1 MALNQLGL
9 GLIFT
14 AQNLASTAI
23 TKLAADF
30 SKMDTAVTGGSIRV
44 TAALKQVG
52 IGLAAV
58 AGGAIGL
65 AVLKGAS
72 KRFETFED
80 ILAKTQVT
88 GQLTAQE
95 MVGLENVVT
104 DLSRTFGTELQATA
118 TGLFGIV
125 SAGLSDAGEAAEF
138 FGAAQK
144 LAIAGSAGLE
154 ESVRALIGL
163 TIGYGKSVTEAANAS
178 DVLALAAARSQ
189 ADVSSFAAALPQVIP
204 LASALKIS
212 IVELVAGIA
221 AITETTATASEAST
235 QLASIFSA
243 VLRGTKQSQEAA
255 KELGIE
261 FTLTALKT
269 KGLAKFLDEIGQ
281 ASKGSEEKLTKL
293 FGRVEAVRGALS
305 LGGAQAKTFKRFIK
319 DLGNAAGTTDR
330 AFATM
335 AQTSKFLT
343 DQLTVAKD
351 VIVTQVIGKAI
362 TPMFN
367 VTKKLQLAFL
377 NFIISIPRPLTRFTI
392 KVLGLTFA
400 FFLLVGAIIAFNAAM
415 TFLPIVIGAVTVAL
429 ATLGALLF
437 PITAGLLAIGA
448 VVLAIKGLI
457 AINFLGIRD
466 AIEDTVTS
474 FKSLISL
481 FQTGKISG
489 PLAREFLK
497 MGSGFQDFT
506 IQMFRVGARI
516 RGFFGGLA
524 EGFAEFLSQFGIEV
538 QSTGNILDDFLGLVA
553 GLIRLILDKLPDT
566 VKEFRALGKSIFQPE
581 AIKNAIEFVNR
592 ISALGPVLDKMITL
606 SNSPLANKLAGTTP
620 LGGGFG
626 SALAQFVGAPAGFGI
641 GSRPGD
647 FGIEVAGGPRTP
659 APTSPGLAAV
669 TTTATQ
675 TAAGG
680 GGGETVTVI
689 VPVNLDGEQ
698 IANVTAQ
705 AKLRADIR
713 KGNATPGRQRN
724 D

>member
-9 GLIFT
+9 GLVFT

-23 TKLAADF
+23 IKLAADF
-30 SKMDTAVTGGSIRV
+30 SKMDTAVTGGSVRI

-52 IGLAAV
+52 IGLAGV

-95 MVGLENVVT
+95 MIGLESVVV

-125 SAGLSDAGEAAEF
+125 SAGLSDAGEAAQF

-144 LAIAGSAGLE
+144 LAIAGSAGLA

-269 KGLAKFLDEIGQ
+269 KGLAQFLDEIGK

-305 LGGAQAKTFKRFIK
+305 LGGAQANTFKRFIK

-335 AQTSKFLT
+335 ATTSKFLT
-343 DQLTVAKD
+343 DQLKVASD
-351 VIVTQVIGKAI
+351 VIITQVVGKAI

-367 VTKKLQLAFL
+367 ATKRLQLAFL
-377 NFIISIPRPLTRFTI
+377 NFLIAIPRPLTRFTVKI
-392 KVLGLTFA
+392 LGLAFA
-400 FFLLVGAIIAFNAAM
+400 FALLVGAIIAFNAAM
-415 TFLPIVIGAVTVAL
+415 TFLPIVIAAVGGAL
-429 ATLGALLF
+429 ATLGALLL
-437 PITAGLLAIGA
+437 PITAALLAIA
-448 VVLAIKGLI
+448 TVVLAIKGAI
-457 AINFLGIRD
+457 AINLFGIRD
-466 AIEDTVTS
+466 AIDDTVTS

-489 PLAREFLK
+489 SLAREFLK

-506 IQMFRVGARI
+506 IQIFRVGARI
-516 RGFFGGLA
+516 RGFFSGLS
-524 EGFAEFLSQFGIEV
+524 EGFQLFLQQFGINIK
-538 QSTGNILDDFLGLVA
+538 SSGNILDTFLSLVA

-566 VKEFRALGKSIFQPE
+566 VEAFKQFGKSIFQPE
-581 AIKNAIEFVNR
+581 ALKNVISFVDK
-592 ISALGPVLDKMITL
+592 IAGLAPVLDKMIVLT
-606 SNSPLANKLAGTTP
+606 NSPLVNKLAGVERTGSFGPSGLTF
-620 LGGGFG
+620 GGAPGGNFR
-626 SALAQFVGAPAGFGI
+626 PAGFDNI
-641 GSRPGD
+641 VFAP
-647 FGIEVAGGPRTP
+647 APRVP
-659 APTSPGLAAV
+659 APTSPGAAAAGV
-669 TTTATQ
+669 GATQ
-675 TAAGG
+675 SAASGG
-680 GGGETVTVI
+680 RGETITVV

-698 IANVTAQ
+698 IATVTAQ
-705 AKLRADIR
+705 AKSRSDMR
-713 KGNATPGRQRN
+713 KGNTTPGRQRN
-724 D
+724 Q